1 MISEQL
7 EKFVAYLR
15 YEKRMSEHT
24 IVAYKN
30 DLNQFNQYLN
40 AQYDQLALEDI
51 KHAHL
56 RSWLVDLKT
65 SDHKERSIQRKVSS
79 IKAFYK
85 FLLKK
90 NAVKTNPSAA
100 IIAPKAPKRLP
111 TFLEQNQSDTLF
123 DLNQYPEGFEGLT
136 HRLIIELLYQTGMRR
151 MELITLKEKEVDLYR
166 NMITVYGK
174 RAKERAIPIGEQ
186 MKGLIQNYI
195 AEKQNISN
203 ANNDFLLILKS
214 GKPLYENYVYRVV
227 QSYLK
232 EVTTLNKKS
241 PHVMRHTFATHLSNN
256 GAEISAI
263 KDLLGHSSLAATQI
277 YTHNNIEQLKKV
289 YQKAHPK
296 AAKD

>member
-7 EKFVAYLR
+7 DKFVAYLR

-30 DLNQFNQYLN
+30 DLSQFNQFLN
-40 AQYDQLALEDI
+40 AHYEHLELGEI

-65 SDHKERSIQRKVSS
+65 SAHKERSIQRKMSS

-85 FLLKK
+85 FLLKN
-90 NAVKTNPSAA
+90 NALKSNPSALM
-100 IIAPKAPKRLP
+100 IAPKAPKRLP
-111 TFLEQNQSDTLF
+111 TFLEQNQSAVLF
-123 DLNQYPEGFEGLT
+123 DLSQYPEGFEGLT
-136 HRLIIELLYQTGMRR
+136 HQLIIELLYQTGIRR
-151 MELITLKEKEVDLYR
+151 MELIGLKAADVDLSR
-166 NMITVYGK
+166 NQITVFGK
-174 RAKERAIPIGEQ
+174 RSKERSIPIAE
-186 MKGLIQNYI
+186 GLKMLIKNYLE
-195 AEKQNISN
+195 EKKHIDG
-203 ANNDFLLILKS
+203 ANNEFLLILKS

-256 GAEISAI
+256 GAEISAV

-277 YTHNNIEQLKKV
+277 YTHTNIEQLKKV

-296 AAKD
+296 AAK